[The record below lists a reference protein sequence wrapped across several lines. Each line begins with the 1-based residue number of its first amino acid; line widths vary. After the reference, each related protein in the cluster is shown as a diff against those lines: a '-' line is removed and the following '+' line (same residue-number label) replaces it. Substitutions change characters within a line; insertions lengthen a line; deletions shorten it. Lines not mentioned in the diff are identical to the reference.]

1 MAAETNASPVHSPP
15 HKDYMDPFISLP
27 NEMINGPEWLKH
39 PLLSEEDVK
48 PVLDDT
54 KRPSAPSSPPEPDP
68 GNVPPPYPHH
78 LDPYYHYYYG
88 PVKKP
93 LDEHQTT
100 SADVQDPVNPHDLHH
115 LHHQPNVAPHN
126 QDPPPAGSQLLS
138 ENSRKDLLPHG
149 DSGYVGSPQP
159 QYAPPHSFYPYVA
172 QQPPYDALGRRVGEE
187 GCTVEQHLVL
197 VVPDCVLEPTLDPPA
212 HPSEG
217 SDVSCTLE
225 KLTSDPDIYIV
236 PLDAC
241 RVSHV
246 FGQKAVHPL
255 EVHGV
260 HPRQPDQNSP
270 VRLMVECGSS
280 PVSPGGVWLHTMDP
294 PPPPATVTVQLRIAT
309 DQSFTSYHPEA
320 HLPLSLLRVRPLY
333 LEVSLLEPPETDLKL
348 LVHSCLA
355 HTHTPFTSWILVYD
369 GCSSRGD
376 AQLLPSRLSELHH
389 IRRIVI
395 SSFLSLP
402 SDMAKGGPA
411 HLEDPEL
418 YFICLTEVCFAA
430 DDHCAVNCNNSPNS
444 EQ

>member
-1 MAAETNASPVHSPP
+1 MYDASNPRTPPASAAEPRFGPQPPPDSEDSPQTPAGQLNKQHSVRSSLSSKDKIEHSSQESPVLSVSEGDADTSSSFAPESPSLPPPPHAFNPYYHYYHHPKIPLPDTGPEVPEERSEPQAPYFPPHYSFYFPYRTGGEAEDAAPLHLDMAAETNASRVHSPP

-78 LDPYYHYYYG
+78 LDPYYHYYYE

-187 GCTVEQHLVL
+187 G
-197 VVPDCVLEPTLDPPA
+197 
-212 HPSEG
+212 
-217 SDVSCTLE
+217 
-225 KLTSDPDIYIV
+225 K
-236 PLDAC
+236 
-241 RVSHV
+241 
-246 FGQKAVHPL
+246 
-255 EVHGV
+255 
-260 HPRQPDQNSP
+260 
-270 VRLMVECGSS
+270 RLHDKM
-280 PVSPGGVWLHTMDP
+280 L
-294 PPPPATVTVQLRIAT
+294 
-309 DQSFTSYHPEA
+309 F
-320 HLPLSLLRVRPLY
+320 
-333 LEVSLLEPPETDLKL
+333 
-348 LVHSCLA
+348 
-355 HTHTPFTSWILVYD
+355 
-369 GCSSRGD
+369 
-376 AQLLPSRLSELHH
+376 
-389 IRRIVI
+389 
-395 SSFLSLP
+395 
-402 SDMAKGGPA
+402 
-411 HLEDPEL
+411 
-418 YFICLTEVCFAA
+418 
-430 DDHCAVNCNNSPNS
+430 
-444 EQ
+444 